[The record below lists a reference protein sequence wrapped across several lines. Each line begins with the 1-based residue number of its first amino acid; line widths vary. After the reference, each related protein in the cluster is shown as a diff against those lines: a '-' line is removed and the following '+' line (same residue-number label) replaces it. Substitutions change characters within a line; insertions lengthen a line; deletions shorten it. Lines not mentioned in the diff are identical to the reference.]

1 MAKGSSYTTQDEL
14 LRTVYQ
20 RRWRRQFPTRSILL
34 QTLRRQT
41 ESLAEGDHVSIGTH
55 AELGGSVSWS
65 KTNQLPPADAEQ
77 VARMSFWQRML
88 GVTIEIDGTF
98 ISRAKS
104 KQAADMQPLT
114 LEMDSKL
121 KLARLTTNWHLYRDG
136 SGLLATPAGATA
148 VDTLTV
154 DSVAGLRTNM
164 RVDILL
170 VSSGAP
176 DAGGVVGAKVNVN
189 RLTKTVTL
197 RSPQQMAD
205 YNAIQANPTDYGVYL
220 HKSYCAAP
228 FGLAAVIDTGNPP
241 ANVGNYGG
249 IDRTNDLNDWFRGK
263 VHHNSGSTRVPS
275 DLLMQNLIDD
285 IEGNSDGEVKLI
297 LVPPNLWSSIANVLV
312 GRKQYDGQMM
322 TLNGWATAIKWADKF
337 LVRDHH
343 CQPDR
348 MYFLDPS
355 TFIISQNN
363 AGAWMDEDGAI
374 LSRVKGAV
382 AYEAA
387 WYQKLQLMCVAPG
400 ANGVLKDLKQA

>member
-34 QTLRRQT
+34 QILRRHT
-41 ESLAEGDHVSIGTH
+41 ESVAEGDHISIGTH
-55 AELGGSVSWS
+55 AELGGSVAFS

-136 SGLLATPAGATA
+136 SGLIATPATATA

-170 VSSGAP
+170 VATGAP
-176 DAGGVVGAKVNVN
+176 DAGGVIGAKVNVN
-189 RLTKTVTL
+189 RLTNTVTL
-197 RSPQQMAD
+197 RSPQQMAN
-205 YNAIQANPTDYGVYL
+205 YNAIHANPTDYGVYL
-220 HKSYCAAP
+220 HKSYCSAP

-249 IDRTNDLNDWFRGK
+249 IDRTNDLNDWSRG
-263 VHHNSGSTRVPS
+263 VLHHNSGSTRVPG

-297 LVPPNLWSSIANVLV
+297 LVPPVLWSAIATALV
-312 GRKQYDGQMM
+312 NKRQYGEPM

-348 MYFLDPS
+348 MYFMDPS

-387 WYQKLQLMCVAPG
+387 WFQKYQLMCVAPG